1 MPLTENDIRDAYFDA
16 RKMDMLDP
24 EFHMSPWT
32 WCEVCNI
39 KDDNGRFLWQ
49 NAMLDGDRDRLLNLP
64 VNIDRT
70 IPDGEVRLQDRWDT
84 ITIRGEIL

>member
-1 MPLTENDIRDAYFDA
+1 MPLTENDIRDAYYDA
-16 RKMDMLDP
+16 RKMDMRDP
-24 EFHMSPWT
+24 EFHMSPRT
-32 WCEVCNI
+32 WCEVRNI

-49 NAMLDGDRDRLLNLP
+49 NAMLNGDRYRLLNLP

-84 ITIRGEIL
+84 ITLRGEIL

>member
-16 RKMDMLDP
+16 RKMDMRDP

-84 ITIRGEIL
+84 ITLRGETR